1 MDEYKIRFSATMD
14 GERHTLYEILKAENR
29 DQAVYGVTFSMYAS
43 RPGFRIEKVWRRVSG
58 NWEVC

>member
-14 GERHTLYEILKAENR
+14 GERYTLYEILKAENR
-29 DQAVYGVTFSMYAS
+29 DQAVHGVTFSMYAS